1 MDGHR
6 LRSRS
11 RPVATIVASVAIAVG
26 TLGSGALA
34 QDPSAPAASAPAA
47 PTCATPGGD
56 LIMARDQEATSL
68 VPWLSTG
75 NDKIFLQENIYDQL
89 VMQLPGYKDPQ
100 PGLAESWD
108 VSSDSLTYTF
118 HLRDAKFSDG
128 TPVTAE
134 DVKFSMDRILD
145 PAVKADWAFLFPNV
159 DSFEAVDP
167 KTVVMHM
174 KSVDASILNSLTLPG
189 GGIISKKAFE
199 TMGEDAFGKK
209 PVGSGPF
216 MVESQTLGQDLK
228 VVKNPYYWRTGQ
240 PYVDS
245 VDFLTIPDPNAR
257 TLKIQS
263 GEADI
268 AENIPYDQVDQVNQT
283 PGVKVQIE
291 PKMVGWYLSLNQKV
305 KPFDELAVRQAMNYA
320 VDKDSINE
328 AVLAG
333 LGTVSN
339 AMMVQNGLFWD
350 PSVKPYPFDLAKAKE
365 LMAGSSVPGGF
376 SFDVLLGKNNQ
387 MAVSG
392 AEIIAAQLAEIGIT
406 MNIKQV
412 DDLFAP
418 VSKLDFQAAMWGPVD
433 LTSDSPDDAEIAG
446 IFLGYDPF
454 WQNWFSS
461 WNDPKANDLV
471 KQANSTLDHA
481 ARQKLY
487 SELQQYAMDQAPWV
501 TLLNAPATNA
511 VSDKVTGFQT
521 LPVGWWRL
529 ENVCLAH

>member
-1 MDGHR
+1 MDTH
-6 LRSRS
+6 RSRS
-11 RPVATIVASVAIAVG
+11 RSGRVVLAVAMAAMLPAAFAPAAS
-26 TLGSGALA
+26 A
-34 QDPSAPAASAPAA
+34 QSPSAPAAGTAA
-47 PTCATPGGD
+47 TCATPGGD

-75 NDKIFLQENIYDQL
+75 NQNIFLQEQIYDQL
-89 VMQLPGYKDPQ
+89 VMQLPGYTDPQ

-108 VSSDSLTYTF
+108 ISPDALTYTF

-128 TPVTAE
+128 SPVTAD

-145 PAVKADWAFLFPNV
+145 PAVKADWAFLYPNI
-159 DSFEAVDP
+159 DSFEVVDP

-174 KSVDASILNSLTLPG
+174 KAVDASILNSLTVPG

-199 TMGEDAFGKK
+199 TMGEEAFGKA

-216 MVESQTLGQDLK
+216 MVVSQTLGQDLK
-228 VVKNPYYWRTGQ
+228 VARNPYYWRTGQ
-240 PYVDS
+240 PFVDS
-245 VDFLTIPDPNAR
+245 VDFLTILDSNAR

-268 AENIPYDQVDQVNQT
+268 AENIPYDQVDQVNSTQ
-283 PGVKVQIE
+283 GIKVQVE
-291 PKMVGWYLSLNQKV
+291 PKMVGWYLTINQKV

-320 VDKDSINE
+320 IDKDAINQ

-333 LGTVSN
+333 LGTISN
-339 AMMVQNGLFWD
+339 AMMVQNGIFWD
-350 PSVKPYPFDLAKAKE
+350 PSVKPYPFDLDKAKA
-365 LMAGSSVPGGF
+365 LMASSSVPNGF
-376 SFDVLLGKNNQ
+376 SFEVLMGKNNL
-387 MAVSG
+387 MAVSA
-392 AEIIAAQLAEIGIT
+392 AEIIAAQLAELGIT
-406 MNIKQV
+406 MTISQV
-412 DDLFAP
+412 DDLFGP
-418 VSKLDFQAAMWGPVD
+418 VSALQFQAAMWGPVD

-471 KQANSTLDHA
+471 KRANSTLDHA
-481 ARQKLY
+481 ERLALY

-511 VSDKVTGFQT
+511 VSDKVTNFRT

-529 ENVCLAH
+529 EDVCLAH